1 MAVRLG
7 LVDFRLSLM
16 LFFVLLLIHT
26 TAFKDTVHFCTT
38 TTTTTTTATKMSGQ
52 PGNRGVVPAI
62 SISDAFDGGN
72 IELVQQQS
80 NGNENEWTVELRI
93 KPDPYSNFE
102 KTTHMQYFSF
112 RATPCKQ
119 QHLPLRVT
127 FSIINAGDVSYPQ
140 AWKGSTV
147 CYAPNLE
154 EEAQSDLGG
163 WQRNLGTSYDEDS
176 KVLSWT
182 HTFDNKPGDNSS
194 GSLYFSYFPPFSY
207 QRHLNLVAKC
217 ANSPLA
223 TVETLGQSLDGREID
238 MIQIGTGDRQ
248 AWIIHRQHPGESQ
261 AEYYAEGL
269 LTRLLGLDKQG
280 EMDGTVRTILQQ
292 YTLHI
297 VPNMCPDGAVR
308 GHLRTNAC
316 GANLNREWA
325 TIQDDYP
332 APTLERSPEVYHVLK
347 RMDETGVDLFLDIH
361 GDEELPVVFLAGA
374 QGTPHWG
381 ERLERLHG
389 AFLGAYHRAN
399 SDMQQTIGYTPVDP
413 SKVVVNTATKVVAT
427 RFNTFASTLEMPF
440 KDCATNPDPKRGW
453 SPNRCRMLGAS
464 VLEPLLYIHPYL
476 KADIE
481 VLKNAFDERDEY
493 VRPQHR
499 EFTYGKNN
507 EVLDL

>member
-1 MAVRLG
+1 MAAR
-7 LVDFRLSLM
+7 LVDLLLSL
-16 LFFVLLLIHT
+16 LLFVLLFIHT
-26 TAFKDTVHFCTT
+26 TVAFTDTVHNVSPTP
-38 TTTTTTTATKMSGQ
+38 TTTTATTAKMSGQ
-52 PGNRGVVPAI
+52 PGSDGVVPAI

-72 IELVQQQS
+72 IELVRQS
-80 NGNENEWTVELRI
+80 SGNENEWTVELRI

-112 RATPCKQ
+112 RATPCQ
-119 QHLPLRVT
+119 QQQQQQLRVT
-127 FSIINAGDVSYPQ
+127 FSITNAGDASYPQ

-154 EEAQSDLGG
+154 EEAQSNLGG
-163 WQRNLGTSYDEDS
+163 WQRNLGTAYDETA

-182 HTFDNKPGDNSS
+182 HTFDNS
-194 GSLYFSYFPPFSY
+194 GSVYFSYFPPFSY

-223 TVETLGQSLDGREID
+223 TVETLGQSLDGRDMD

-269 LTRLLGLDKQG
+269 LTRLLGLDQQG
-280 EMDGTVRTILQQ
+280 EIDGTVRSILKH

-297 VPNMCPDGAVR
+297 VPCMCPDGAVR

-325 TIQDDYP
+325 TTQGDYP

-347 RMDETGVDLFLDIH
+347 RMDETGVDLFFDIH

-381 ERLERLHG
+381 ERMERLHG

-413 SKVVVNTATKVVAT
+413 SKVVVNTATKVIAT

-464 VLEPLLYIHPYL
+464 VLEPLLYISPYL
-476 KADIE
+476 RAEVE
-481 VLKNAFDERDEY
+481 VLKNAFDEKDEY
-493 VRPQHR
+493 IRPQHR
-499 EFTYGKNN
+499 EFTYGESN